1 MMKESTDEINS
12 RVRKKDRN
20 VKFLFI
26 QSFGRNQ
33 LEKKTWIN
41 YRNKDGEYMRSNQI
55 DLILMPLLTSE
66 TMYLASQV
74 CVCVCVC
81 VRVDVG

>member
-1 MMKESTDEINS
+1 
-12 RVRKKDRN
+12 
-20 VKFLFI
+20 
-26 QSFGRNQ
+26 
-33 LEKKTWIN
+33 
-41 YRNKDGEYMRSNQI
+41 MRSNQI